1 MQLALQETK
10 MNSSKLI
17 NRLGRSRII
26 AVVAGALLVMVVSV
40 SGLAAT
46 QASITASESKA
57 SAETY
62 ALTDVHDRVNVQEL
76 FTGSYGSNADNKLT
90 DTFDRAT
97 AIRSGAENK
106 LTDTFDRAT
115 AIRSGADNKLSDTF
129 DRATAIRNQQPSQSG
144 QLLDTW
150 DRATAVQQHSQG
162 TDLLDA
168 HDRATAAFDQK

>member
-1 MQLALQETK
+1 

-46 QASITASESKA
+46 KASMTASESKA

-97 AIRSGAENK
+97 AIRSGTGN
-106 LTDTFDRAT
+106 D
-115 AIRSGADNKLSDTF
+115 LSDTF